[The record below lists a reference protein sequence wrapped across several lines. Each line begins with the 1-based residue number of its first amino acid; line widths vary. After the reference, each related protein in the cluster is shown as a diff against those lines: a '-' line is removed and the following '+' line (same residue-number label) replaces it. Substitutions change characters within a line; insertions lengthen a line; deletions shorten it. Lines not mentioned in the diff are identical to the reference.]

1 MKKDDIKKSVTVIR
15 KWASLVLDI
24 GKAHKNQ
31 LNYEN
36 LVSELLHDVCV
47 QPL

>member
-1 MKKDDIKKSVTVIR
+1 MKKDDIKKSVTVMQE

-36 LVSELLHDVCV
+36 LV
-47 QPL
+47 